1 MSLSVPS
8 KTRSSSSKNRRSAL
22 PPSLRPLAD
31 KNFGVF
37 WSGAFLSSIGFW
49 IQNVGQGWQVLQL
62 TNSALLL
69 GLVSFAATVPNI
81 IFSLLGGVVA
91 DRLDRRRLLIWTQT
105 IYMLTAL
112 LLGIFTTFKIINV
125 WLILL
130 VALVN
135 GTVSCVGL
143 PAWQTFVGDLVPV
156 DQLKQGIALNST
168 QFNLSRVIGPAI
180 GGLSVGLLGIAGSYY
195 LNALSYVAVIIPL
208 LLMRPALRPRNQQ
221 RQQAESIWQGLR
233 AGLTH
238 ARRSPILQI
247 VLALQLITGFLVF
260 PYLTLLPVF
269 ADNVFHIGA
278 TGLGV
283 LNSAAG
289 IGALAGSLFLVA
301 LSQRIHDGA
310 RFLLIVS
317 LLAGLACLAFALMGN
332 IVLAL
337 PLLTLLGA
345 TSVLSSTMTN
355 TTVQTMVPEAIRAR
369 VLSLWILI
377 NFGLAPFGNLCAG
390 WAAQS
395 VGATWTLTLGGATCI
410 IGVIAIF
417 LLLNFCIPQ
426 QARIAQS

>member
-8 KTRSSSSKNRRSAL
+8 KTRSPKNRTPAL
-22 PPSLRPLAD
+22 PSSLRPLAD

-81 IFSLLGGVVA
+81 VFSLLGGVMA
-91 DRLDRRRLLIWTQT
+91 DRLDRRRLLICTQT

-112 LLGIFTTFKIINV
+112 LLGILTTLKMISV
-125 WLILL
+125 WHILL

-135 GTVSCVGL
+135 GIVSSVGL
-143 PAWQTFVGDLVPV
+143 PAWQTFVGDLVPA

-168 QFNLSRVIGPAI
+168 QFNLSRVVGPAI

-195 LNALSYVAVIIPL
+195 LNAVSYVAVIIPL
-208 LLMRPALRPRNQQ
+208 IFIRPVLRPRNQQ
-221 RQQAESIWQGLR
+221 QQRESIWQGLR
-233 AGLTH
+233 VGLAY

-260 PYLTLLPVF
+260 PYLTLLPIF
-269 ADNVFHIGA
+269 ADTIFHIGA
-278 TGLGV
+278 TGLGM

-317 LLAGLACLAFALMGN
+317 LLAGLACLAFALVGHV
-332 IVLAL
+332 ILAL

-345 TSVLSSTMTN
+345 TSVLSATMTN

-395 VGATWTLTLGGATCI
+395 VGAGWTLALGGAACM

-417 LLLNFCIPQ
+417 LLLNFCIPDE
-426 QARIAQS
+426 ARIAQS